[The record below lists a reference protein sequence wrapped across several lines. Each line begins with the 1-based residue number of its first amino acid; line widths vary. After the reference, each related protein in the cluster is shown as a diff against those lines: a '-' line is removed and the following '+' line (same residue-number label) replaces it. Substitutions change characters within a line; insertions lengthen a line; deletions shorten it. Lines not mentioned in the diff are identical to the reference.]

1 MVNSMKVEIM
11 IYAYI
16 AICVSMILYNIVY
29 VFILRHRE
37 KALSSNSLKL
47 EKIICDEIEKI
58 RSGEGVSKAHKDFL
72 CKKLDR
78 TAGITAFDK
87 ALEKVYEN
95 DPESAQKY
103 LYDTFSVFEY
113 LTHRYISKDTLKI
126 AYFPYILHKYNIL
139 KHYDSEKVLDTLLGL
154 LRSVNVYC
162 RENTLKALYSM
173 QRPDVVVAA
182 LKIIDK
188 NLSFHHSKLIC
199 DGLLSYKGDKEN
211 LKEMLFENFNA
222 YSVDMQLNILNYF
235 RFGNVRSD
243 NEMLALLTNEKANCE
258 LRFSAIRYFEKF
270 PIKEAEDVIHALA
283 ENREGRTWEYQ
294 AIASSALKSYPGDVT
309 FRILVENLSSSNWH
323 IRQNSAISLEKLG
336 YTYQDL
342 ISVFDGDD
350 RYAREIMRYRLDRRC
365 AESEAMK
372 L

>member
-1 MVNSMKVEIM
+1 MNNVKVEIM
-11 IYAYI
+11 IYVYI
-16 AICVSMILYNIVY
+16 AICISMILYNIVY

-37 KALSSNSLKL
+37 KALSSNSLKF

-58 RSGEGVSKAHKDFL
+58 RNGEGVSQAHKDFL

-95 DPESAQKY
+95 EPENVEKY

-126 AYFPYILHKYNIL
+126 AYFPYILHKYGIL
-139 KHYDSEKVLDTLLGL
+139 KHYESERLIDALLDL

-162 RENTLKALYSM
+162 RENTLKAIYSIN
-173 QRPDVVVAA
+173 RPELVISS
-182 LKIIDK
+182 LKIIDE
-188 NLSFHHSKLIC
+188 NLTFHHPKLIC
-199 DGLLSYKGDKEN
+199 DGLLKYKGDKEE
-211 LKEMLFENFNA
+211 LKKGLFESFDS
-222 YSVDMQLNILNYF
+222 YSVNMQLNILNYF

-243 NEMLALLTNEKANCE
+243 EEMLKILTNEKRDRE

-270 PIKEAEDVIHALA
+270 SNADAEKIIQSFA
-283 ENREGRTWEYQ
+283 ENKDNRTWEYQ

-336 YTYQDL
+336 YTYHDL
-342 ISVFDGDD
+342 INVFDGDD
-350 RYAREIMRYRLDRRC
+350 RYAREIMRYRLDRRN

-372 L
+372 V

>member
-1 MVNSMKVEIM
+1 MKVEIM

-16 AICVSMILYNIVY
+16 TICVSMILYNIVY

-37 KALSSNSLKL
+37 KALSSNSLKF
-47 EKIICDEIEKI
+47 EKVICDAIEKI
-58 RSGEGVSKAHKDFL
+58 RIGEGVSKSHKDFL
-72 CKKLDR
+72 CKKLDK

-87 ALEKVYEN
+87 ALEKVYQNE
-95 DPESAQKY
+95 PEYVEKY

-113 LTHRYISKDTLKI
+113 LTHRYMAKDTLKI

-139 KHYDSEKVLDTLLGL
+139 KDYENEKLTNALLDL

-162 RENTLKALYSM
+162 RENTLKAIYSIKK
-173 QRPDVVVAA
+173 PELVISA

-188 NLSFHHSKLIC
+188 NLTFHHPKLVC
-199 DGLLSYKGDKEN
+199 DGLLNYKGDKEE
-211 LKEMLFENFNA
+211 LKKGLFENFDS
-222 YSVDMQLNILNYF
+222 YSVGMQLNILNYF

-243 NEMLALLTNEKANCE
+243 KEMLEIMTNEKGNRE

-270 PIKEAEDVIHALA
+270 PNGDAEKIIQSFA
-283 ENREGRTWEYQ
+283 ENRENRIWEYQ

-336 YTYQDL
+336 YTYHDL

-350 RYAREIMRYRLDRRC
+350 RYAREIMRYRLDKRN

-372 L
+372 V